1 MTRKRV
7 AVIPCSGIG
16 KSLGTVGREAA
27 YLVGEQ
33 LQPQQAFVP
42 ALAPLVLGDPESLE
56 GLAEASVITVD
67 GCRLACASKTL
78 EECGIPVARSFSVM
92 EVHRRHRGLKPQGI
106 AELNTDG
113 QQLAD
118 TLAEEIAEQV
128 RHFAHEGWH
137 EGRSAAG
144 EE

>member
-1 MTRKRV
+1 MMCNRI

-27 YLVGEQ
+27 YLVTEQ
-33 LQPQQAFVP
+33 LGPQQAFVP

-56 GLAEASVITVD
+56 ELAETSVITVD

-78 EECGIPVARSFSVM
+78 EECGVPVARSFSVM

-106 AELNTDG
+106 AELNADG
-113 QQLAD
+113 RQLAD
-118 TLAEEIAEQV
+118 TLTDEIVDQV
-128 RHFAHEGWH
+128 RQLRREGWRDGRFV
-137 EGRSAAG
+137 EGER
-144 EE
+144 